1 MRSVIHRRSK
11 KKQKK
16 QARFSIC
23 SFFLLLLQD
32 KAIRLWILC
41 SDQQRHPKK
50 EVTSWNSILDGSRG
64 HLQNPIWHRGKEIVL
79 TKKYFNYL
87 FIIFFKENIY
97 SRKYVF
103 TFFWSSCHVISNI
116 SVSGYY
122 CTRVW
127 KLYFDTD
134 S

>member
-11 KKQKK
+11 KKKQKNK
-16 QARFSIC
+16 QGSQYVL
-23 SFFLLLLQD
+23 FFFLLLQD

-87 FIIFFKENIY
+87 FIYFFKREYIQ
-97 SRKYVF
+97 
-103 TFFWSSCHVISNI
+103 
-116 SVSGYY
+116 
-122 CTRVW
+122 
-127 KLYFDTD
+127 
-134 S
+134 